1 MKRFLL
7 GNEAIA
13 LGAIQAGISV
23 AAGCQGP
30 PSTEILKAITGELPD
45 KPAGCHVEWAVNEK
59 TALEIAAGAAFAS
72 KRALVV
78 MGQAGLIPASEVLM
92 SLTKAGITG
101 GLVVIAPDN
110 VDSFSFRTVPDT
122 RHFAQYAKLPVYDP
136 STTEEA
142 FLMTTD
148 AFAYSE
154 KSGRPVL
161 IRPTARIYNSYAS
174 VDLEKMET
182 TLAKL
187 KETLSS
193 YRGNSVVVTPD
204 SPGQKGKDSL
214 QNFLGIAAGGISY
227 SYIMDILKPLPP
239 RLKLLKAGIYP
250 FPDDLALN
258 FLEGLDEVLV
268 LEELDPVLEDQLLR
282 LCGDKHL
289 RAEVRGKRT
298 RDMPRLGEYTPDLIA
313 DHVETF
319 LERKVWVNISNLPEF
334 SAETINS
341 LPVPAAVADD
351 FETQA
356 EVLPKPPR
364 LPLRRP
370 VICENC
376 PRRKSFLAIKEAL
389 GKFAK
394 DRKVSFS
401 GSLDCPQL
409 GYNQGLEKLDAGICA
424 GSGIAIAQG
433 MGCIEQGELNFA
445 FVGDA
450 PFFHSG
456 INALF
461 NAAQKGSDIIVVI
474 LDSNTGVVKKTDIGA
489 LAAAMGITEIARVN
503 PGDAGQAE
511 AAVAAAI
518 GKTGVRIIIFEGPCL
533 AAKGN
538 MP

>member
-1 MKRFLL
+1 MKRFFL

-23 AAGCQGP
+23 AAGCPGS
-30 PSTEILKAITGELPD
+30 PSTEILNAITREQSG
-45 KPAGCHVEWAVNEK
+45 KPEDCHVEWAVNEK
-59 TALEIAAGAAFAS
+59 TALETAAGAAFAG

-78 MGQAGLIPASEVLM
+78 IGQAGLNPASEALM
-92 SLTKAGITG
+92 SLARAGISR
-101 GLVVIAPDN
+101 GLVVVAPDN
-110 VDSFSFRTVPDT
+110 VDPFSFRTVPDT

-142 FLMTTD
+142 FLMAAD

-161 IRPTARIYNSYAS
+161 LRPTARICNSYAS
-174 VDLEKMET
+174 IDLEKIET

-187 KETLSS
+187 KETLLS
-193 YRGNSVVVTPD
+193 YKGNSVVVTPD
-204 SPGQKGKDSL
+204 APGQKGKESL
-214 QNFLGIAAGGISY
+214 QNFLGIAACGISY

-282 LCGDKHL
+282 LCGDRHL
-289 RAEVRGKRT
+289 RAEIRGKRT

-319 LERKVWVNISNLPEF
+319 LERKVWVTISNLPEF
-334 SAETINS
+334 SAEIISS
-341 LPVPAAVADD
+341 LSVPAAVVDD
-351 FETQA
+351 FETQI
-356 EVLPKPPR
+356 EILPKPPR

-376 PRRKSFLAIKEAL
+376 PRRKSFLAVKEAL

-409 GYNQGLEKLDAGICA
+409 GYNQGLEKSDAGVST

-433 MGCIEQGELNFA
+433 MGFIEQGELNFA
-445 FVGDA
+445 FIGEA
-450 PFFHSG
+450 AFFHSG
-456 INALF
+456 INALI
-461 NAAQKGSDIIVVI
+461 NAAQKGADIIVVI
-474 LDSNTGVVKKTDIGA
+474 LDSNTGVVGKIDIGS

-503 PGDAGQAE
+503 PGDTGQAE

-518 GKTGVRIIIFEGPCL
+518 GKTGIRIIIFESPCL
-533 AAKGN
+533 MAEGN
-538 MP
+538 IP